1 MKKYSDLILEADG
14 YPLPRNRF
22 VPRVGMLRN
31 FLIYNCGMFDAINQ
45 LLKDNATLKNYNADY
60 QKPLSYLY
68 QTGKYTDIKDNGGVY
83 STDKLNNLS
92 RVLDQKG
99 DWHPVNKLNTNS
111 FDQAELLYDLFNK
124 MGVYNEVGTLK
135 NDTQLKSWLLKFS
148 KENNL
153 YDLIKKNL
161 DFKGYTYWNRRNSLT
176 GEIAENQVRE
186 MLVDKGC
193 DILYQGGDGDF
204 IDMIYGT
211 DLIVSKDGKI
221 YTVQVKSKEDA
232 AKSALDGS
240 GYANIDWFCSPT
252 NGGIKVFTNKYKEGK
267 EISKTVPPTA

>member
-1 MKKYSDLILEADG
+1 MKKYSDLILEAAG
-14 YPLPRNRF
+14 APLSRNRF
-22 VPRVGMLRN
+22 VPRVGILRN
-31 FLIYNCGMFDAINQ
+31 FLIYNCGMFDAINK
-45 LLKDNATLKNYNADY
+45 LIADNATLKNYNSNY
-60 QKPLSYLY
+60 QKPLSYLF
-68 QTGKYTDIKDNGGVY
+68 QTGKYPDIKDNGGVY

-124 MGVYNEVGTLK
+124 MGVYSEVGSLQSDMK
-135 NDTQLKSWLLKFS
+135 LKSWLLKFS
-148 KENNL
+148 RENNL

-161 DFKGYTYWNRRNSLT
+161 DFKSYTYWNRKNSLT

-193 DILYQGGDGDF
+193 TILYQGGDGDF

-211 DLIVSKDGKI
+211 DLIVTKGGKI

-232 AKSALDGS
+232 AKGALNGS

-252 NGGIKVFTNKYKEGK
+252 DAGIKIFTSKHSDGK
-267 EISKTVPPTA
+267 EISKTVPPTV

>member
-1 MKKYSDLILEADG
+1 MKKYSDLISEAAG
-14 YPLPRNRF
+14 APLSKNRF
-22 VPRVGMLRN
+22 IPRIGMLKK
-31 FLIYNCGMFDAINQ
+31 FLIYNCGMHDAIAQ
-45 LLKDNATLKNYNADY
+45 LIKENSTLKNYNSDY

-68 QTGKYTDIKDNGGVY
+68 QTGKYTDIKDNGGVFY
-83 STDKLNNLS
+83 TDKLNNLS

-99 DWHPVNKLNTNS
+99 DWDPVNKLNTNS

-124 MGVYNEVGTLK
+124 MGVYSEVGTLQ
-135 NDTQLKSWLLKFS
+135 NDIQLKSWLLKFS

-161 DFKGYTYWNRRNSLT
+161 DFKKYTYWNRRNSLT

-186 MLVDKGC
+186 MLVKKGC
-193 DILYQGGDGDF
+193 EILYQGGDGDF

-211 DLIVSKDGKI
+211 DLIVSKEGKI

-252 NGGIKVFTNKYKEGK
+252 DSGIKVFTNKHKEGK
-267 EISKTVPPTA
+267 EIS

>member
-1 MKKYSDLILEADG
+1 MKKYSDLILEAAG
-14 YPLPRNRF
+14 APLSRNRF

-45 LLKDNATLKNYNADY
+45 LLKDNSTLKNYNTNY

-124 MGVYNEVGTLK
+124 MGLYNEVGSLQSDMK
-135 NDTQLKSWLLKFS
+135 LKSWLLKFS

-161 DFKGYTYWNRRNSLT
+161 NFKSYTYWNRKNSLT

-193 DILYQGGDGDF
+193 TILYQGGDGDF

-252 NGGIKVFTNKYKEGK
+252 DAGIKIFTSKHKEGK
-267 EISKTVPPTA
+267 EISKTVPPTT

>member
-267 EISKTVPPTA
+267 EISKTVPPTV